1 MLWDAKNLHGSF
13 NHQEHRIFS
22 ILPSWASPAVLY
34 WFWSL
39 SVHSCSCP
47 VSIWFERKPSL
58 QRHSAESSTIYPVV
72 PGKGE
77 NPAILKLTDGAVP
90 IQTLALRVG
99 YQWQKSSRQR
109 KYKKSRKVIWSKV
122 IGNLEAEWKGEKKAY
137 SLMACSLQSTVKILL
152 TLIAHDQASL
162 V

>member
-1 MLWDAKNLHGSF
+1 MVHLII
-13 NHQEHRIFS
+13 RS
-22 ILPSWASPAVLY
+22 IGYSAFCQAGPLQLCYIGFDRFQFTHVHAPFQFDLNENQASKGTL
-34 WFWSL
+34 L
-39 SVHSCSCP
+39 
-47 VSIWFERKPSL
+47 R
-58 QRHSAESSTIYPVV
+58 AESSTIYPVV